1 MDKRKSSFHLSPVL
15 ILVSAHTSIPPI
27 VFDIVF
33 RERVTV
39 SSHFLSIS
47 NVVFRNSK
55 LSDFQFLNSPT
66 QPLNNC
72 AEAEIDNYMCKLLDE
87 ISDKLGLSE

>member
-1 MDKRKSSFHLSPVL
+1 MSQYC
-15 ILVSAHTSIPPI
+15 LVSPNFVASDFIINNELPPI
-27 VFDIVF
+27 LKKAAANGTHIFPICV
-33 RERVTV
+33 RK
-39 SSHFLSIS
+39 IS